1 MTACRHIPGR
11 EVPICCRAD
20 ETLET
25 LDDGRFTL
33 ILIESGSARFLLGGV
48 DCFVTG
54 PAMLCLCDAAK
65 LRIAHKHALR
75 AAALSFAP
83 SFLNVGLSWEVIHS
97 ADWPALREQHGY
109 PDLRL
114 FFPAGAYNG
123 VLPLYGDLAERAGRT
138 FARIEEQLDGQPDA
152 FWSCRSRSWVFV
164 LLRLMRAA
172 YDSVYGDAQDD
183 DLAARV
189 CAYIAAHLEEPVTVD
204 RLCRVFAVNRTTL
217 AARFRERT
225 GMTVHAWL
233 TESRLQAVKYQLAFT
248 ELSAREIAEM
258 NGFGKAS
265 YLTRVFRTETGM
277 TPLEFR
283 KRMRDARGGGHTLAP
298 AEPGERTPDGMP
310 AN

>member
-11 EVPICCRAD
+11 EVPISCRSA
-20 ETLET
+20 ERLEQPEA
-25 LDDGRFTL
+25 GRFTL

-65 LRIAHKHALR
+65 LRVAHRHALR
-75 AAALSFAP
+75 ATMLSFAP
-83 SFLNVGLSWEVIHS
+83 SFLNVGLSWEVIRS
-97 ADWPALREQHGY
+97 PDWPALREQNGY

-114 FFPAGAYNG
+114 FFSAGAYNG
-123 VLPLYGDLAERAGRT
+123 VLPLYGDLAERMGRVL
-138 FARIEEQLDGQPDA
+138 ARIREQLDGQPDA

-172 YDSVYGDAQDD
+172 YDTVYGDACDD

-189 CAYIAAHLEEPVTVD
+189 CAYIAVHLEEPITLEQ
-204 RLCRVFAVNRTTL
+204 LCRTFMVNRTTL

-225 GMTVHAWL
+225 GKTLHAWL
-233 TESRLQAVKYQLAFT
+233 TESRVQAAKYQLAFT
-248 ELSAREIAEM
+248 ELSVGEIAEM

-265 YLTRVFRTETGM
+265 YLTRVFRAETGM
-277 TPLEFR
+277 TPLAFR
-283 KRMRDARGGGHTLAP
+283 RRTREARDSADQP
-298 AEPGERTPDGMP
+298 PDGQP
-310 AN
+310 TV